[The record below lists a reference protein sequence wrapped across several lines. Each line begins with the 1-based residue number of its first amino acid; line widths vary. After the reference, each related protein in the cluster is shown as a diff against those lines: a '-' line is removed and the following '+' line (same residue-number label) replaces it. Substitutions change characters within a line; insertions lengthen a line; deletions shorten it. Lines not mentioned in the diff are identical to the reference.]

1 MPLFEFENIPE
12 KELMP
17 GFHGRFVHTEN
28 NTHALWRIEEGAAA
42 PEHSH
47 PHEQSVM
54 VLEGELDLIVDGET
68 VRLTHGMVFVI
79 AGDVPHSAKATT
91 PCAVLDIFYPVRED
105 FR

>member
-12 KELMP
+12 RVLMP

-28 NTHALWRIEEGAAA
+28 NTHALWRIEESAEA

-54 VLEGELDLIVDGET
+54 VLEGELDLIVAGET
-68 VRLTHGMVFVI
+68 MRLNPGMVFVI
-79 AGDVPHSAKATT
+79 AGDVPHSAKAIT
-91 PCAVLDIFYPVRED
+91 PCTVLDIFYPVRED
-105 FR
+105 LR